1 MRLPH
6 TFLIENDSHA
16 ICRLLDNLK
25 TAGPW
30 GLIGDAFSRCCCGL
44 VRVAVDDLHDG
55 ASLDGDACDAGN
67 PLSIEQIDDLYR
79 RGIIAVHDAEIA
91 AELDW
96 LRSMLGVENESV
108 TE

>member
-1 MRLPH
+1 MVTPSAAAAAAL
-6 TFLIENDSHA
+6 S
-16 ICRLLDNLK
+16 
-25 TAGPW
+25 G
-30 GLIGDAFSRCCCGL
+30 
-44 VRVAVDDLHDG
+44 VAVDDLHGG
-55 ASLDGDACDAGN
+55 AGLDGDACDAGN
-67 PLSIEQIDDLYR
+67 PLSTEQIDDPYR

>member
-1 MRLPH
+1 M
-6 TFLIENDSHA
+6 
-16 ICRLLDNLK
+16 
-25 TAGPW
+25 
-30 GLIGDAFSRCCCGL
+30 GLIGDAFSRCCGL
-44 VRVAVDDLHDG
+44 VRVAVDDLHGG

-67 PLSIEQIDDLYR
+67 PLSTEQIDDPYR

>member
-1 MRLPH
+1 MRL
-6 TFLIENDSHA
+6 
-16 ICRLLDNLK
+16 LLDNLK
-25 TAGPW
+25 TAGPR
-30 GLIGDAFSRCCCGL
+30 GLVGNAFSRCCGL
-44 VRVAVDDLHDG
+44 VRVAVDDLHGG

-67 PLSIEQIDDLYR
+67 PLSTEQIDDPYR

>member
-1 MRLPH
+1 MC
-6 TFLIENDSHA
+6 TNGINTGQFEMM
-16 ICRLLDNLK
+16 
-25 TAGPW
+25 
-30 GLIGDAFSRCCCGL
+30 
-44 VRVAVDDLHDG
+44 
-55 ASLDGDACDAGN
+55 
-67 PLSIEQIDDLYR
+67 IEQIDDPYR

>member
-1 MRLPH
+1 MFFPVDAAQ
-6 TFLIENDSHA
+6 IIS
-16 ICRLLDNLK
+16 LLHLE
-25 TAGPW
+25 
-30 GLIGDAFSRCCCGL
+30 
-44 VRVAVDDLHDG
+44 VRVAVDDLHGG

-67 PLSIEQIDDLYR
+67 PLSTEQIDDPYR

>member
-1 MRLPH
+1 M
-6 TFLIENDSHA
+6 T
-16 ICRLLDNLK
+16 C
-25 TAGPW
+25 T
-30 GLIGDAFSRCCCGL
+30 
-44 VRVAVDDLHDG
+44 VAPALTVM
-55 ASLDGDACDAGN
+55 
-67 PLSIEQIDDLYR
+67 PLSTEQIDDPYR

>member
-6 TFLIENDSHA
+6 TFLIENDSLRYA
-16 ICRLLDNLK
+16 AYLTTLK

-44 VRVAVDDLHDG
+44 VRVAVDDLHGG

-67 PLSIEQIDDLYR
+67 PLSTEQIDDPYR

>member
-1 MRLPH
+1 M
-6 TFLIENDSHA
+6 

-30 GLIGDAFSRCCCGL
+30 GLIGDAFSRCCCL
-44 VRVAVDDLHDG
+44 VRVAVDYLHGG
-55 ASLDGDACDAGN
+55 AGLDGDACDAGN
-67 PLSIEQIDDLYR
+67 PLSTEQIDDPYR
-79 RGIIAVHDAEIA
+79 RGVIAVHDAEIA